1 LPLQS
6 ASPATA
12 LAAAAAKPFGGLDMT
27 ARRSVLKTMGL
38 SALSVLVAV
47 RLYGE
52 LVPWGAGLAPFAL
65 ARVDGPV
72 LTSPDGSRRIHVYF
86 NDGGA
91 THSGN
96 HWTWFV
102 EHDWMLGRVVVLE
115 GYVGRDVAVSGE
127 PVPATWSHG
136 NRLAVAFLPS
146 R

>member
-1 LPLQS
+1 MAPSNSTQEP
-6 ASPATA
+6 AS
-12 LAAAAAKPFGGLDMT
+12 AAAAKTFGGLDMT

-38 SALSVLVAV
+38 SALSLLVAV

-52 LVPWGAGLAPFAL
+52 LVPWGAGLAPYAL

-86 NDGGA
+86 HDGGA

-102 EHDWMLGRVVVLE
+102 EHDWMLGRVVVLQ
-115 GYVGRDVAVSGE
+115 GYIGPEVAVSGE

-136 NRLAVAFLPS
+136 NRLAVGFLPS